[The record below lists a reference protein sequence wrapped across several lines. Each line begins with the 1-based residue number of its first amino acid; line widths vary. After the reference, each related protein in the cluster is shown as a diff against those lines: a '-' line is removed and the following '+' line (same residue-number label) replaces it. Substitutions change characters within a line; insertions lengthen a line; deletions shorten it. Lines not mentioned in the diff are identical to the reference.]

1 MMDIVEIV
9 HFASFGPIVYLTLK
23 RDCQY
28 WSNDAVDADEESA
41 LLITETAQVMRF
53 LFLQSYLVLK
63 I

>member
-1 MMDIVEIV
+1 MDLHEII
-9 HFASFGPIVYLTLK
+9 HFCSFGPLVYLTLK

-41 LLITETAQVMRF
+41 LVMTQTNQVI
-53 LFLQSYLVLK
+53 V